1 MKGRN
6 RAGLKKA
13 GRNRAGLKKA
23 VSLKA
28 EYISLCEETSWDTF
42 ILHGLLGYIGEV
54 TGIKVKE
61 DGRDYWD
68 AFKLRVSEFA
78 SAEVSQIE
86 ALKEQRDEMQG
97 QINSLKIE
105 LAELE
110 TSRYW
115 RDHKQVVEEIIA
127 AKPADAE

>member
-6 RAGLKKA
+6 K
-13 GRNRAGLKKA
+13 AGLKKA
-23 VSLKA
+23 VSLTA
-28 EYISLCEETSWDTF
+28 EFIALGERTGWDTF
-42 ILHGLLGYIGEV
+42 TLYELLDYIREA
-54 TGIKVKE
+54 TGIEVKE

-115 RDHKQVVEEIIA
+115 CDHKQVVEEILA
-127 AKPADAE
+127 AKPASAE